1 MNVRVRLFAAAR
13 RAAGRDAVDVELPEA
28 ASIAQLRRRLAL
40 EIPQVSDLLRRAMF
54 AIDTEYAAD
63 GDSFYPGADVAFIP
77 PVSGG

>member
-13 RAAGRDAVDVELPEA
+13 QAAGRDAVDVELPEA

-40 EIPQVSDLLRRAMF
+40 EVPEMSDLLRRATF

-63 GDSFYPGADVAFIP
+63 GDTIHAGADVACIL